1 MKNINIVADSNM
13 LANVAADLFIAKA
26 QSSTNRSGRF
36 SVALSGG
43 NTPRQLYARLAKPD
57 LASRVNW
64 EAVHLF
70 WGDERCVPPD
80 HADSNY
86 RMAMESLR
94 VPIPEKNIHRIQ
106 GELPPEEAAARYEN
120 QLRDFFG
127 DAPRFD
133 LILLGLGD
141 DGHTASLFPFSP
153 TLHERTLWVAAVAH
167 ETPPPPLVPRVTLT
181 LPVLNAARQIVF
193 LVSGAGKAERLA
205 EVLHAPTAS
214 HPLPASMIQPD
225 NGELLWLMDKPS
237 AAHITTDRF
246 G

>member
-1 MKNINIVADSNM
+1 MKIAIVTDMDALTD
-13 LANVAADLFIAKA
+13 AAADFFIA
-26 QSSTNRSGRF
+26 RSQASIRENGRF

-43 NTPRQLYARLAKPD
+43 STPRQLYARLAQPA

-70 WGDERCVPPD
+70 WGDERCVPPN

-94 VPIPEKNIHRIQ
+94 VPIPEQNIHRIQ
-106 GELPPEEAAARYEN
+106 GELSPEEAAAQYEKE
-120 QLRDFFG
+120 LRDFFEET
-127 DAPRFD
+127 PRFD

-141 DGHTASLFPFSP
+141 DGHTASLFPDSP
-153 TLHERTLWVAAVAH
+153 ALRERTRWVAAVPH

-181 LPVLNAARQIVF
+181 LPVLNAARQVIF

-205 EVLHAPTAS
+205 EVLHAPTVS
-214 HPLPASMIQPD
+214 PSLPASMIQPD
-225 NGELLWLMDKPS
+225 DGELLWLIDKPA